1 LGDRQQKVEADCE
14 LPKIGRHHIGGAGM
28 VPDLL
33 VVVTTMVVVVLILL
47 DRSNF

>member
-14 LPKIGRHHIGGAGM
+14 LSKIGRHHIGGAGM

-33 VVVTTMVVVVLILL
+33 VVVVLILL